1 MFIFAEEYP
10 ETFQSSNMKP
20 YAEIVNKFKPL
31 IR

>member
-20 YAEIVNKFKPL
+20 YVKIVNRFKPL
-31 IR
+31 PR